1 MRLRILLPIDR
12 VPAVPTEVSEM
23 SHAPKFFADKL
34 PASQRVLFW
43 NLVTEWGFTGET
55 AYCRIVSG
63 TYAVTSA
70 KA

>member
-1 MRLRILLPIDR
+1 MN
-12 VPAVPTEVSEM
+12 
-23 SHAPKFFADKL
+23 HAPKFFADKL

-63 TYAVTSA
+63 TYAVSSA